1 MSAALWCCQCL
12 PAWQVRACLDAV
24 DEIQKMAEL
33 LGLRDECGEGT
44 LGALALAGSCLA
56 DNRLNLD
63 VYPDGCRR
71 FLQLFKEQQGEVVQV
86 EFLRLSSNDCLLDP
100 ALGSLPHL
108 KHLKSLVLK
117 GGHARD
123 EFGSY
128 QHGSLTSLPPDFG
141 NLSCL
146 THLDLSFNR
155 LSTLPSC
162 ILHLPSLRVLLV
174 SHNSLVTLPEDFGRL
189 SKLTFFSAMKNLL
202 KDLPQSIG
210 ELSML
215 QNLDLSENAL
225 ELLPEQIGDLH
236 NCTELDLSGNCLLSI
251 PDSLANL
258 KSLRRLHLHSN
269 LLVTVPASLASLPNL
284 SRLDLQNNR
293 LRAIPAEIQ
302 TLPFVHIRGNPLGKT
317 EPSLQAG
324 NCKASAAVCSAQLFP
339 HSAQH
344 GVDGL
349 SNLYLLLLPKS
360 YRHRYS
366 HCQKARKTLCCIRRG
381 QSLHDVINSC
391 ISSGSFTVTSE
402 GCNVFLACGTRFYFP
417 PGAASDPLK
426 IHFRSFIPDLQWVK
440 LRHHD
445 VLLSRVLE
453 LQPHGVQFQQE
464 VQIWMPYISPQT
476 PHQHEVV
483 VRTFNEQSWSDLKT
497 RVIQRRKSKKC
508 VAHCC
513 VLHFSWF
520 LVVSRLVQNECE
532 VPAEGTLLFSSV
544 DPNIKVIFP
553 PGVTKEPRSVKLQVC
568 MLFARAAFACWVLEE
583 LSEQCGNLVPDCFAH
598 CAVCHIQVLPVSAE
612 EIQEITA
619 SAECR
624 ASPLLY
630 LSQDSTVDFLKPVR
644 IQLPLPPG
652 VTGLN
657 LDRSRLHILHG
668 DLEGQTWNDITSE
681 VVLEFTHL
689 YAVFEVTHFSWY
701 WLWYTTKTY
710 IGGIAKKVYE
720 RLRLYQVNFI
730 ALQRK
735 KDPEQVLLQCVP
747 KHKVDPVLK
756 KLQDRYRG
764 PEPSDM
770 VEMFEGEQ
778 FFAAFERG
786 ISIDMDRPDCV
797 DGRLSF
803 IFYSHLKNMKEI
815 YVTSPVDR
823 KGQAVKGQS
832 LTACFLFAKVSFYR
846 GAVPDSI
853 PEDASR
859 RRKGPDSLWLATL
872 PIKLPQL
879 KPRWDENPGPLYGF
893 SFPPLNLGNAETGY
907 LTQAN
912 LLSIARRVGADWQSI
927 GLNLGL
933 TYQQIERIGYNN
945 REDLNKQIL
954 DMLFSWAQ
962 QNSEDP
968 GCVSKLIRAMKESGR
983 QDIADEVEAIIEL
996 GRQKYSDS
1004 IRRVGLEQES
1014 STEDS
1019 A

>member
-1 MSAALWCCQCL
+1 MQN
-12 PAWQVRACLDAV
+12 
-24 DEIQKMAEL
+24 MAEL

-44 LGALALAGSCLA
+44 SGAPALAGSCLA

-63 VYPDGCRR
+63 VYPDGCCR
-71 FLQLFKEQQGEVVQV
+71 FLRLFKEQREEVVQV
-86 EFLRLSSNDCLLDP
+86 EFLRLSSNDRLLGTT
-100 ALGSLPHL
+100 LGSLPHL

-123 EFGSY
+123 EFGSF

-141 NLSCL
+141 NLRCL

-162 ILHLPSLRVLLV
+162 ILHLPNLRVLLV
-174 SHNSLVTLPEDFGRL
+174 SHNSLVTLPEDFGCL
-189 SKLTFFSAMKNLL
+189 SKLTFFSAMKNQL
-202 KDLPQSIG
+202 KGLPQSIG
-210 ELSML
+210 KLSML
-215 QNLDLSENAL
+215 QDLDLSENAL
-225 ELLPEQIGDLH
+225 ESLPEEVGNLH
-236 NCTELDLSGNCLLSI
+236 NCRELDLSGNHLSSI

-258 KSLRRLHLHSN
+258 KSLHQLHLHSN
-269 LLVTVPASLASLPNL
+269 LLVTVPASLASLPSL
-284 SRLDLQNNR
+284 SRLDLQNNC
-293 LRAIPAEIQ
+293 LRAVPPEIQ
-302 TLPFVHIRGNPLGKT
+302 ASPFVRLRGNPLGET
-317 EPSLQAG
+317 EPSPQAG
-324 NCKASAAVCSAQLFP
+324 NCRASAAVLF
-339 HSAQH
+339 H
-344 GVDGL
+344 
-349 SNLYLLLLPKS
+349 
-360 YRHRYS
+360 
-366 HCQKARKTLCCIRRG
+366 
-381 QSLHDVINSC
+381 SC
-391 ISSGSFTVTSE
+391 ISSASFTVTSE
-402 GCNVFLACGTRFYFP
+402 GCRVVLACGVHFYFP
-417 PGAASDPLK
+417 PGAVSDPLW
-426 IHFRSFIPDLQWVK
+426 ICFRSLMPDPRWVK

-464 VQIWMPYISPQT
+464 VHMWMPCVSPQT
-476 PHQHEVV
+476 LHQHEVV
-483 VRTFNEQSWSDLKT
+483 IRTFSGQSWSDLRT
-497 RVIQRRKSKKC
+497 RVEPKAESTMC
-508 VAHCC
+508 VAYCT

-520 LVVSRLVQNECE
+520 LVVSRLVQNECK
-532 VPAEGTLLFSSV
+532 VSKEGTLLFSSV

-553 PGVTKEPRSVKLQVC
+553 SGVTKEPRSVKLQV
-568 MLFARAAFACWVLEE
+568 
-583 LSEQCGNLVPDCFAH
+583 
-598 CAVCHIQVLPVSAE
+598 LPVPTK
-612 EIQEITA
+612 EIEEITA
-619 SAECR
+619 NTGCR

-630 LSQDSTVDFLKPVR
+630 LSQDSLVDFLKPVR

-652 VTGLN
+652 VTGLT
-657 LDRSRLHILHG
+657 LDRSRLHLLHG
-668 DLEGQTWNDITSE
+668 DLEGETWNDITSE

-803 IFYSHLKNMKEI
+803 IFYSRLKNMKEI

-823 KGQAVKGQS
+823 KGQAVKGQ
-832 LTACFLFAKVSFYR
+832 VSFYR

-927 GLNLGL
+927 GLSLGL

-968 GCVSKLIRAMKESGR
+968 DCVSKLITAMKESGR
-983 QDIADEVEAIIEL
+983 QDIADEIEAIIEL
-996 GRQKYSDS
+996 GRQKYSES
-1004 IRRVGLEQES
+1004 IRRVGLEQDS
-1014 STEDS
+1014 STGDS
-1019 A
+1019 AVATM

>member
-1 MSAALWCCQCL
+1 
-12 PAWQVRACLDAV
+12 
-24 DEIQKMAEL
+24 MAEL
-33 LGLRDECGEGT
+33 LGLGDEHGEGT
-44 LGALALAGSCLA
+44 SEAPALAGPCLA

-63 VYPDGCRR
+63 VYPDGCCR
-71 FLQLFKEQQGEVVQV
+71 FLQLFERRWGDLAQV
-86 EFLRLSSNDCLLDP
+86 EFVRLSSNDRF
-100 ALGSLPHL
+100 LGATLGILPRL
-108 KHLKSLVLK
+108 ESLKSLVLK
-117 GGHARD
+117 GGHAWD
-123 EFGSY
+123 EFGSC
-128 QHGSLTSLPPDFG
+128 QPGSLTSLPPDFE
-141 NLSCL
+141 NLRCL

-162 ILHLPSLRVLLV
+162 IPHLPSLRVLLV
-174 SHNSLVTLPEDFGRL
+174 SHNSLVALPEDFGCL
-189 SKLTFFSAMKNLL
+189 SKLTFFSAMKNQL

-210 ELSML
+210 ELAAL
-215 QNLDLSENAL
+215 QDLDLSENAL
-225 ELLPEQIGDLH
+225 ECLPDEVGNLR
-236 NCTELDLSGNCLLSI
+236 NCTELDLSGNRLSSI

-284 SRLDLQNNR
+284 SRLDLQNNC
-293 LRAIPAEIQ
+293 LRAVPPEIQ
-302 TLPFVHIRGNPLGKT
+302 TLPFVHLRGNPLGET
-317 EPSLQAG
+317 EPSPQTG
-324 NCKASAAVCSAQLFP
+324 NCAASLVARRLQRLFL
-339 HSAQH
+339 A
-344 GVDGL
+344 
-349 SNLYLLLLPKS
+349 
-360 YRHRYS
+360 
-366 HCQKARKTLCCIRRG
+366 
-381 QSLHDVINSC
+381 
-391 ISSGSFTVTSE
+391 SGEDSFTVTSE
-402 GCNVFLACGTRFYFP
+402 GCKVLLACGIHFHFP
-417 PGAASDPLK
+417 PGAASDPLR
-426 IHFRSFIPDLQWVK
+426 IHFRTLPPDPQWVK

-445 VLLSRVLE
+445 VLLSMVLE
-453 LQPHGVQFQQE
+453 LRPHGVEFQQE
-464 VQIWMPYISPQT
+464 VEIWMPYASPQT
-476 PHQHEVV
+476 LHQREVV
-483 VRTFNEQSWSDLKT
+483 VRTFSGQSWSDLRT
-497 RVIQRRKSKKC
+497 KKH
-508 VAHCC
+508 VACC
-513 VLHFSWF
+513 SVLHFSWF
-520 LVVSRLVQNECE
+520 LVVSRLVENECK

-544 DPNIKVIFP
+544 DPDIKVIFP
-553 PGVTKEPRSVKLQVC
+553 PGVTEETRSVKLQVC
-568 MLFARAAFACWVLEE
+568 VE
-583 LSEQCGNLVPDCFAH
+583 
-598 CAVCHIQVLPVSAE
+598 
-612 EIQEITA
+612 EITA
-619 SAECR
+619 DAGCR
-624 ASPLLY
+624 ASPLLC
-630 LSQDSTVDFLKPVR
+630 LSQDCPVDFLRPVR
-644 IQLPLPPG
+644 IQLPLPLG

-657 LDRSRLHILHG
+657 LDRSRLHLLHG
-668 DLEGQTWNDITSE
+668 DLQGQTWDDITNQ

-720 RLRLYQVNFI
+720 RLRMYQVNFI

-823 KGQAVKGQS
+823 KGQAVKGQ
-832 LTACFLFAKVSFYR
+832 VSFYR

-872 PIKLPQL
+872 PIKLPKL
-879 KPRWDENPGPLYGF
+879 KSRWGENPGPLNGF

-912 LLSIARRVGADWQSI
+912 LLSIARRVGADWQTI

-933 TYQQIERIGYNN
+933 TYQQIE
-945 REDLNKQIL
+945 EDLDKQIL

-962 QNSEDP
+962 QNLEDP
-968 GCVSKLIRAMKESGR
+968 DCVDKLITAMKESGR
-983 QDIADEVEAIIEL
+983 QDIADEIETIIEL
-996 GRQKYSDS
+996 GRQKYRES

-1019 A
+1019 AIAMV

>member
-1 MSAALWCCQCL
+1 MQ
-12 PAWQVRACLDAV
+12 R
-24 DEIQKMAEL
+24 MAEL
-33 LGLRDECGEGT
+33 LELRDECGEGT
-44 LGALALAGSCLA
+44 SGAPALAGSCLA

-71 FLQLFKEQQGEVVQV
+71 FLQLFKELQGEVVQV
-86 EFLRLSSNDCLLDP
+86 EFLRLSSNDCLLDTT
-100 ALGSLPHL
+100 LGSLPHL

-189 SKLTFFSAMKNLL
+189 SKLTFFSAMKNQL

-225 ELLPEQIGDLH
+225 ELLPEQIGNLH
-236 NCTELDLSGNCLLSI
+236 NCTELDLSGNRLLSI

-258 KSLRRLHLHSN
+258 KSLHRLHLHSN

-284 SRLDLQNNR
+284 SRLDLQNNC

-302 TLPFVHIRGNPLGKT
+302 TLPFVHIRGNPLGET
-317 EPSLQAG
+317 EPSLLPD
-324 NCKASAAVCSAQLFP
+324 KSSTRRLKRLFLAS
-339 HSAQH
+339 
-344 GVDGL
+344 GE
-349 SNLYLLLLPKS
+349 
-360 YRHRYS
+360 
-366 HCQKARKTLCCIRRG
+366 
-381 QSLHDVINSC
+381 
-391 ISSGSFTVTSE
+391 GSFTVTSE
-402 GCNVFLACGTRFYFP
+402 GCRVVLACGIHFYFP
-417 PGAASDPLK
+417 PGAASDPLQ
-426 IHFRSFIPDLQWVK
+426 IRFRSLTPDPQWVK

-483 VRTFNEQSWSDLKT
+483 VRTFSEQSWSDLKT
-497 RVIQRRKSKKC
+497 RVKKRRKSKKC
-508 VAHCC
+508 VAYCC

-520 LVVSRLVQNECE
+520 LVVSRLVQNECK

-553 PGVTKEPRSVKLQVC
+553 PGVTKEPRSVKLQV
-568 MLFARAAFACWVLEE
+568 
-583 LSEQCGNLVPDCFAH
+583 
-598 CAVCHIQVLPVSAE
+598 LPVSAE

-619 SAECR
+619 SAGCR

-657 LDRSRLHILHG
+657 LDQSQLHILHG
-668 DLEGQTWNDITSE
+668 DLEGQSWNDITSE

-756 KLQDRYRG
+756 KLQNRYRG

-823 KGQAVKGQS
+823 KGQAVKGQ
-832 LTACFLFAKVSFYR
+832 VSFYR
-846 GAVPDSI
+846 GAVPESI

-912 LLSIARRVGADWQSI
+912 LLSIARRVGADWQNI

-968 GCVSKLIRAMKESGR
+968 GCVSKLIRAMQESGR

-996 GRQKYSDS
+996 GRQKYSES

-1019 A
+1019 AIAMT

>member
-1 MSAALWCCQCL
+1 GPVTVCEPS
-12 PAWQVRACLDAV
+12 
-24 DEIQKMAEL
+24 
-33 LGLRDECGEGT
+33 LGSGT
-44 LGALALAGSCLA
+44 LGARALTGSCLA

-63 VYPDGCRR
+63 VYPDGCCR
-71 FLQLFKEQQGEVVQV
+71 FLQLFKERQGEVVQV
-86 EFLRLSSNDCLLDP
+86 EFLRLSSNDCLLDS

-108 KHLKSLVLK
+108 RHLKSLVLK

-128 QHGSLTSLPPDFG
+128 QHGFLTSLPPDLG
-141 NLSCL
+141 NLRCL

-155 LSTLPSC
+155 LSILPSC

-174 SHNSLVTLPEDFGRL
+174 SHNSLVTLPENFGRL
-189 SKLTFFSAMKNLL
+189 SKMTFFSAMKNQL
-202 KDLPQSIG
+202 KELPESIG

-215 QNLDLSENAL
+215 QDLDLSENAL
-225 ELLPEQIGDLH
+225 ELLPEEVGNLH
-236 NCTELDLSGNCLLSI
+236 NCTELDLSGNRLLSI

-284 SRLDLQNNR
+284 SRLDLQNNC

-302 TLPFVHIRGNPLGKT
+302 ALPFVHVRGNPLGET
-317 EPSLQAG
+317 EPSPS
-324 NCKASAAVCSAQLFP
+324 SAVTSCFP
-339 HSAQH
+339 E
-344 GVDGL
+344 V
-349 SNLYLLLLPKS
+349 
-360 YRHRYS
+360 HR
-366 HCQKARKTLCCIRRG
+366 QQR
-381 QSLHDVINSC
+381 
-391 ISSGSFTVTSE
+391 SSSFFTVTSE
-402 GCNVFLACGTRFYFP
+402 GCRVVLACGIHFYFP
-417 PGAASDPLK
+417 PGAASDPLQ
-426 IHFRSFIPDLQWVK
+426 IYFRSLTPDPQWVK

-483 VRTFNEQSWSDLKT
+483 IRTFSGQSWSDLKT
-497 RVIQRRKSKKC
+497 RC
-508 VAHCC
+508 VARCF

-520 LVVSRLVQNECE
+520 LVVSRLVQNECK

-568 MLFARAAFACWVLEE
+568 ML
-583 LSEQCGNLVPDCFAH
+583 S
-598 CAVCHIQVLPVSAE
+598 E

-619 SAECR
+619 NAECR

-657 LDRSRLHILHG
+657 LDRSRLHILHS

-735 KDPEQVLLQCVP
+735 RDPEQVLLQCVP

-823 KGQAVKGQS
+823 KGQAVKGQ
-832 LTACFLFAKVSFYR
+832 VSFYR

-872 PIKLPQL
+872 PIKLPNL
-879 KPRWDENPGPLYGF
+879 GPLNGF

-927 GLNLGL
+927 GLSLGL
-933 TYQQIERIGYNN
+933 TYQQIE
-945 REDLNKQIL
+945 EDLNKQIL

-968 GCVSKLIRAMKESGR
+968 DCVSKLIAAMKESGR
-983 QDIADEVEAIIEL
+983 QDIADEIDAIIEL
-996 GRQKYSDS
+996 GRQKYSES

-1019 A
+1019 AIAMT

>member
-1 MSAALWCCQCL
+1 
-12 PAWQVRACLDAV
+12 
-24 DEIQKMAEL
+24 MAEL
-33 LGLRDECGEGT
+33 LGLGDECREGAS
-44 LGALALAGSCLA
+44 GAPVLAGSCLA

-63 VYPDGCRR
+63 VYPDGCRW
-71 FLQLFKEQQGEVVQV
+71 FLQLFERRQGEVVQV
-86 EFLRLSSNDCLLDP
+86 EFLRLSSNDHLLGTT
-100 ALGSLPHL
+100 LGILPNL

-123 EFGSY
+123 EFGSC
-128 QHGSLTSLPPDFG
+128 QHGSLTSLPRDLG
-141 NLSCL
+141 NLRCL
-146 THLDLSFNR
+146 THLDLSFNS
-155 LSTLPSC
+155 LYTLPSC

-174 SHNSLVTLPEDFGRL
+174 SHNSLVALPEDFGSL
-189 SKLTFFSAMKNLL
+189 SKLTFFSAMKNQL
-202 KDLPQSIG
+202 KDLPPSIG
-210 ELSML
+210 ELAVL
-215 QNLDLSENAL
+215 QDLDLSENAL
-225 ELLPEQIGDLH
+225 EVLPEEVGNLH
-236 NCTELDLSGNCLLSI
+236 NCTELDLSGNRLSSI
-251 PDSLANL
+251 PDSFANL

-269 LLVTVPASLASLPNL
+269 LLVTVPALLASLPNL
-284 SRLDLQNNR
+284 SRLDLQNNC
-293 LRAIPAEIQ
+293 LRAVPPEIQ
-302 TLPFVHIRGNPLGKT
+302 TSPFVCLRGNPLGET
-317 EPSLQAG
+317 EPSPQADESSAG
-324 NCKASAAVCSAQLFP
+324 GLRRLFLAS
-339 HSAQH
+339 
-344 GVDGL
+344 GED
-349 SNLYLLLLPKS
+349 
-360 YRHRYS
+360 
-366 HCQKARKTLCCIRRG
+366 
-381 QSLHDVINSC
+381 
-391 ISSGSFTVTSE
+391 SFSVTSE
-402 GCNVFLACGTRFYFP
+402 GCKVVLACGIHFYFP
-417 PGAASDPLK
+417 PGAASDPLQ
-426 IHFRSFIPDLQWVK
+426 IYFRTLAPDPRWVK

-445 VLLSRVLE
+445 ILLSRVLE
-453 LQPHGVQFQQE
+453 LQPHGVKFQQE
-464 VQIWMPYISPQT
+464 VQIWMPYASPQT
-476 PHQHEVV
+476 LHEREVV
-483 VRTFNEQSWSDLKT
+483 VRTFSGQSWSDLRT
-497 RVIQRRKSKKC
+497 RVEQKRKSKH
-508 VAHCC
+508 VARCS

-520 LVVSRLVQNECE
+520 LVVSRLVQNECK
-532 VPAEGTLLFSSV
+532 VPTEGTLLFSSV
-544 DPNIKVIFP
+544 DPNIKVTFP
-553 PGVTKEPRSVKLQVC
+553 PGVTEETRSVKL
-568 MLFARAAFACWVLEE
+568 
-583 LSEQCGNLVPDCFAH
+583 
-598 CAVCHIQVLPVSAE
+598 QVLPVSAE
-612 EIQEITA
+612 EIEEITA
-619 SAECR
+619 DAGCR

-630 LSQDSTVDFLKPVR
+630 LSQDSLVDFLRPVR

-657 LDRSRLHILHG
+657 LDRSRLHLLHG
-668 DLEGQTWNDITSE
+668 NLEGQTWDDITGQ

-720 RLRLYQVNFI
+720 RLRMYQVNFI

-735 KDPEQVLLQCVP
+735 KDPEQVLLQCIP

-823 KGQAVKGQS
+823 KGQAVKGQ
-832 LTACFLFAKVSFYR
+832 VSFYR
-846 GAVPDSI
+846 GAVPESI

-872 PIKLPQL
+872 PIKLPRL
-879 KPRWDENPGPLYGF
+879 KPRWGENPGPLNGCF
-893 SFPPLNLGNAETGY
+893 FPPLNLGNAETGY

-912 LLSIARRVGADWQSI
+912 LLSIARRVGADWQTI

-945 REDLNKQIL
+945 REDLDKQIL

-968 GCVSKLIRAMKESGR
+968 DCVSKLITAMKESGR
-983 QDIADEVEAIIEL
+983 QDIADEVDTIIEL
-996 GRQKYSDS
+996 GRQKYRES

-1019 A
+1019 AIAMM

>member
-1 MSAALWCCQCL
+1 G
-12 PAWQVRACLDAV
+12 
-24 DEIQKMAEL
+24 
-33 LGLRDECGEGT
+33 GL
-44 LGALALAGSCLA
+44 
-56 DNRLNLD
+56 
-63 VYPDGCRR
+63 
-71 FLQLFKEQQGEVVQV
+71 
-86 EFLRLSSNDCLLDP
+86 
-100 ALGSLPHL
+100 
-108 KHLKSLVLK
+108 
-117 GGHARD
+117 ARD
-123 EFGSY
+123 EFGSC
-128 QHGSLTSLPPDFG
+128 QHGSLTSLPQDFG
-141 NLSCL
+141 NLRYL

-162 ILHLPSLRVLLV
+162 ILHLSSLRQLLV
-174 SHNSLVTLPEDFGRL
+174 SHNSLVALPEDFGCLR
-189 SKLTFFSAMKNLL
+189 KLTFFSAMKNQL
-202 KDLPQSIG
+202 KNLPRSIG
-210 ELSML
+210 ELSIL
-215 QNLDLSENAL
+215 QDLDLSENAL
-225 ELLPEQIGDLH
+225 ELLPEEVGNLH
-236 NCTELDLSGNCLLSI
+236 NCTELDLSGNCLSSI
-251 PDSLANL
+251 PDSFANL
-258 KSLRRLHLHSN
+258 KCLRRLHLHSN

-284 SRLDLQNNR
+284 SRLDLQNNC

-302 TLPFVHIRGNPLGKT
+302 ASPFVHLRGNPLGET
-317 EPSLQAG
+317 EASLQAG
-324 NCKASAAVCSAQLFP
+324 NCKASAAV
-339 HSAQH
+339 
-344 GVDGL
+344 
-349 SNLYLLLLPKS
+349 
-360 YRHRYS
+360 
-366 HCQKARKTLCCIRRG
+366 
-381 QSLHDVINSC
+381 VIHSC

-402 GCNVFLACGTRFYFP
+402 GCKVVLACGIHFYFP
-417 PGAASDPLK
+417 PGAASDPLQ
-426 IHFRSFIPDLQWVK
+426 IYFRSITPDPQWVK

-453 LQPHGVQFQQE
+453 LQPHGVKFQKE
-464 VQIWMPYISPQT
+464 VQIWMPFVSPQT
-476 PHQHEVV
+476 LHQHEVV
-483 VRTFNEQSWSDLKT
+483 VRTFSGQSWSDLRT
-497 RVIQRRKSKKC
+497 RVEQKRKSKKP
-508 VAHCC
+508 VAHCS

-520 LVVSRLVQNECE
+520 LVVSRLVQNECK

-553 PGVTKEPRSVKLQVC
+553 PGVTKEPRSVK
-568 MLFARAAFACWVLEE
+568 M
-583 LSEQCGNLVPDCFAH
+583 
-598 CAVCHIQVLPVSAE
+598 QVLPISVE
-612 EIQEITA
+612 DLEKITA
-619 SAECR
+619 NAEGR
-624 ASPLLY
+624 ASPLLC
-630 LSQDSTVDFLKPVR
+630 LSQDCLVDFLKPVR

-657 LDRSRLHILHG
+657 LDRSRLHLLHG
-668 DLEGQTWNDITSE
+668 DLEGQTWDDITTQ
-681 VVLEFTHL
+681 VVLEFTQL

-710 IGGIAKKVYE
+710 IGDLAKKVYE

-747 KHKVDPVLK
+747 RHKVDPVLK

-815 YVTSPVDR
+815 YVTSPMDR
-823 KGQAVKGQS
+823 KGQAVKGQ
-832 LTACFLFAKVSFYR
+832 VSFYR
-846 GAVPDSI
+846 GAIPENI

-872 PIKLPQL
+872 PIKLPRL

-912 LLSIARRVGADWQSI
+912 LLGIARRVGADWQTI

-933 TYQQIERIGYNN
+933 TYQQIQRIGYNN
-945 REDLNKQIL
+945 REDLDKQIL

-968 GCVSKLIRAMKESGR
+968 DCVSKLIRAMKESGR
-983 QDIADEVEAIIEL
+983 QDIADEVETIIEL
-996 GRQKYSDS
+996 GLQKYSES

-1019 A
+1019 AIAMM

>member
-1 MSAALWCCQCL
+1 M
-12 PAWQVRACLDAV
+12 
-24 DEIQKMAEL
+24 QKMAEL

-44 LGALALAGSCLA
+44 LGAPALAGSCLA

-71 FLQLFKEQQGEVVQV
+71 FLQLFKEQQGEVVRV
-86 EFLRLSSNDCLLDP
+86 EFLRLSSNDCLLDTT
-100 ALGSLPHL
+100 LDSLPHL

-123 EFGSY
+123 EFGSC

-155 LSTLPSC
+155 LSTLPNC
-162 ILHLPSLRVLLV
+162 ILHLPSLSVLLV

-189 SKLTFFSAMKNLL
+189 SKLTFFSAMKNQL

-215 QNLDLSENAL
+215 QDLDLSENAL
-225 ELLPEQIGDLH
+225 ELLPEEVGNLH
-236 NCTELDLSGNCLLSI
+236 NCTELDLSGNRLLNI

-269 LLVTVPASLASLPNL
+269 LLVTVPASLANLPNL
-284 SRLDLQNNR
+284 SRLDLQNNC

-302 TLPFVHIRGNPLGKT
+302 ALPFVHVRGNPLGET
-317 EPSLQAG
+317 EPSLQAD
-324 NCKASAAVCSAQLFP
+324 KSSTRKLKRLFLAS
-339 HSAQH
+339 
-344 GVDGL
+344 GE
-349 SNLYLLLLPKS
+349 
-360 YRHRYS
+360 
-366 HCQKARKTLCCIRRG
+366 
-381 QSLHDVINSC
+381 
-391 ISSGSFTVTSE
+391 GSFTVTSE
-402 GCNVFLACGTRFYFP
+402 GCRVVLACGIHFYFP
-417 PGAASDPLK
+417 PGAASGPLR
-426 IHFRSFIPDLQWVK
+426 IHFRSLTPDPQWVK

-445 VLLSRVLE
+445 VLLSAVLE

-476 PHQHEVV
+476 LHQHEVV
-483 VRTFNEQSWSDLKT
+483 VRTFSGQSWSDLRT
-497 RVIQRRKSKKC
+497 RVKRKRKSKKC

-520 LVVSRLVQNECE
+520 LVVSRLVQNECK

-553 PGVTKEPRSVKLQVC
+553 PGVTKEPRSVKLQV
-568 MLFARAAFACWVLEE
+568 
-583 LSEQCGNLVPDCFAH
+583 
-598 CAVCHIQVLPVSAE
+598 LPVSAE

-619 SAECR
+619 NAGCR

-657 LDRSRLHILHG
+657 LDQSRLHILHG

-747 KHKVDPVLK
+747 KHKVEPVLK

-823 KGQAVKGQS
+823 KGQAVKGQ
-832 LTACFLFAKVSFYR
+832 
-846 GAVPDSI
+846 
-853 PEDASR
+853 
-859 RRKGPDSLWLATL
+859 
-872 PIKLPQL
+872 QL
-879 KPRWDENPGPLYGF
+879 KPRWDENPGPLNGF

-968 GCVSKLIRAMKESGR
+968 GCVSKLIAAMKESGR

-996 GRQKYSDS
+996 GRQKYSES

-1019 A
+1019 AIAMV

>member
-1 MSAALWCCQCL
+1 
-12 PAWQVRACLDAV
+12 
-24 DEIQKMAEL
+24 MAEL

-44 LGALALAGSCLA
+44 LGAPALTGSCLA

-63 VYPDGCRR
+63 VYPDGCCR
-71 FLQLFKEQQGEVVQV
+71 FLQLFKEQQGELVRV
-86 EFLRLSSNDCLLDP
+86 EFLRLSSNDCLLDTT
-100 ALGSLPHL
+100 LGCLPHL

-141 NLSCL
+141 NLRCL

-155 LSTLPSC
+155 LSTLPGC

-174 SHNSLVTLPEDFGRL
+174 SHNSLVTLPEDFGCL
-189 SKLTFFSAMKNLL
+189 SKLTFFSAMKNQL

-215 QNLDLSENAL
+215 QDLDLSENAL
-225 ELLPEQIGDLH
+225 EMLPEEVGNLH

-284 SRLDLQNNR
+284 SRLDLQNNC

-302 TLPFVHIRGNPLGKT
+302 TLPFVHVRGNPLGET
-317 EPSLQAG
+317 EPSPQAD
-324 NCKASAAVCSAQLFP
+324 KSSTRRLKRLF
-339 HSAQH
+339 
-344 GVDGL
+344 L
-349 SNLYLLLLPKS
+349 SS
-360 YRHRYS
+360 EE
-366 HCQKARKTLCCIRRG
+366 
-381 QSLHDVINSC
+381 
-391 ISSGSFTVTSE
+391 GSFIVTSE
-402 GCNVFLACGTRFYFP
+402 GCRVVLACGIHFYFP
-417 PGAASDPLK
+417 PGAASAPLR
-426 IHFRSFIPDLQWVK
+426 IHFRSLTPDPQWVK

-453 LQPHGVQFQQE
+453 LHPHGIQFQQE

-483 VRTFNEQSWSDLKT
+483 VRTFCGQSWSDLKT
-497 RVIQRRKSKKC
+497 RVKQKRKSKKC

-520 LVVSRLVQNECE
+520 LVVSRLVQNECK

-553 PGVTKEPRSVKLQVC
+553 PGVTKEPRSVKLQV
-568 MLFARAAFACWVLEE
+568 
-583 LSEQCGNLVPDCFAH
+583 LSVP
-598 CAVCHIQVLPVSAE
+598 AE

-619 SAECR
+619 NAGCR

-630 LSQDSTVDFLKPVR
+630 LSQDSTADFLKPVR

-730 ALQRK
+730 VLQRK
-735 KDPEQVLLQCVP
+735 RDPEQVLLQCVP
-747 KHKVDPVLK
+747 KHKVDPVLN

-764 PEPSDM
+764 PEPSDV

-815 YVTSPVDR
+815 YVTSLVDR
-823 KGQAVKGQS
+823 KGQAVKGQ
-832 LTACFLFAKVSFYR
+832 VSFYR

-859 RRKGPDSLWLATL
+859 RRKGPDSRWLATL

-968 GCVSKLIRAMKESGR
+968 DSVSKLITALKESGR

-996 GRQKYSDS
+996 GRQKYSES
-1004 IRRVGLEQES
+1004 IRRLGLGQES

-1019 A
+1019 AIAIM

>member
-1 MSAALWCCQCL
+1 M
-12 PAWQVRACLDAV
+12 
-24 DEIQKMAEL
+24 QKMAEPL
-33 LGLRDECGEGT
+33 ELRIECGEGT
-44 LGALALAGSCLA
+44 LGARALTGSCLA

-63 VYPDGCRR
+63 VYPDGCCR
-71 FLQLFKEQQGEVVQV
+71 FLQLFKERQGEVVQV
-86 EFLRLSSNDCLLDP
+86 EFLRLSSNDCLLDS

-108 KHLKSLVLK
+108 RHLKSLVLK

-128 QHGSLTSLPPDFG
+128 QHGFLTSLPPDLG
-141 NLSCL
+141 NLRCL

-155 LSTLPSC
+155 LSILPSC

-174 SHNSLVTLPEDFGRL
+174 SHNSLVTLPENFGRL
-189 SKLTFFSAMKNLL
+189 SKMTFFSAMKNQL
-202 KDLPQSIG
+202 KELPESIG

-215 QNLDLSENAL
+215 QDLDLSENAL
-225 ELLPEQIGDLH
+225 ELLPEEVGNLH
-236 NCTELDLSGNCLLSI
+236 NCTELDLSGNRLLSI

-284 SRLDLQNNR
+284 SRLDLQNNC

-302 TLPFVHIRGNPLGKT
+302 ALPFVHVRGNPLGET
-317 EPSLQAG
+317 EPSPQAD
-324 NCKASAAVCSAQLFP
+324 KSSVRRLKRLFFAS
-339 HSAQH
+339 
-344 GVDGL
+344 GE
-349 SNLYLLLLPKS
+349 
-360 YRHRYS
+360 
-366 HCQKARKTLCCIRRG
+366 
-381 QSLHDVINSC
+381 
-391 ISSGSFTVTSE
+391 GSFTVTSE
-402 GCNVFLACGTRFYFP
+402 GCRVVLACGIHFYFP
-417 PGAASDPLK
+417 PGAASDPLQ
-426 IHFRSFIPDLQWVK
+426 IYFRSLTPDPQWVK

-483 VRTFNEQSWSDLKT
+483 IRTFSGQSWSDLKT
-497 RVIQRRKSKKC
+497 RC
-508 VAHCC
+508 VARCF

-520 LVVSRLVQNECE
+520 LVVSRLVQNECK

-568 MLFARAAFACWVLEE
+568 MLSGE
-583 LSEQCGNLVPDCFAH
+583 LWCS
-598 CAVCHIQVLPVSAE
+598 S
-612 EIQEITA
+612 
-619 SAECR
+619 
-624 ASPLLY
+624 SPLLY

-657 LDRSRLHILHG
+657 LDRSRLHILHS

-735 KDPEQVLLQCVP
+735 RDPEQVLLQCVP

-823 KGQAVKGQS
+823 KGQAVKGQ
-832 LTACFLFAKVSFYR
+832 VSFYR

-872 PIKLPQL
+872 PIKLPNL
-879 KPRWDENPGPLYGF
+879 GPLNGF

-927 GLNLGL
+927 GLSLGL
-933 TYQQIERIGYNN
+933 TYQQIE
-945 REDLNKQIL
+945 EDLNKQIL

-968 GCVSKLIRAMKESGR
+968 DCVSKLIAAMKESGR
-983 QDIADEVEAIIEL
+983 QDIADEIDAIIEL
-996 GRQKYSDS
+996 GRQKYSES

-1019 A
+1019 AIAMT

>member
-1 MSAALWCCQCL
+1 M
-12 PAWQVRACLDAV
+12 
-24 DEIQKMAEL
+24 QKMAGL

-44 LGALALAGSCLA
+44 SGAPGLAGSCLA

-71 FLQLFKEQQGEVVQV
+71 FLQLFKEQAGEVVQV
-86 EFLRLSSNDCLLDP
+86 EFLRLSSNDCLLD
-100 ALGSLPHL
+100 ATLGSLPHL

-141 NLSCL
+141 NLRRL

-162 ILHLPSLRVLLV
+162 ILHLPSLCVLLV
-174 SHNSLVTLPEDFGRL
+174 SHNSLVTLPEDFGCL
-189 SKLTFFSAMKNLL
+189 SKLTFFSAMKNQL
-202 KDLPQSIG
+202 KHLPQSIG
-210 ELSML
+210 ELLML
-215 QNLDLSENAL
+215 RDLDLSENAL
-225 ELLPEQIGDLH
+225 ELLPEEVGNLH
-236 NCTELDLSGNCLLSI
+236 NCTELDLSGNRLSSI

-284 SRLDLQNNR
+284 SRLDLQNNC

-302 TLPFVHIRGNPLGKT
+302 ALPFVHVRGNPLGET
-317 EPSLQAG
+317 EPSPQADKSSTRRLQRLFL
-324 NCKASAAVCSAQLFP
+324 AS
-339 HSAQH
+339 
-344 GVDGL
+344 GE
-349 SNLYLLLLPKS
+349 
-360 YRHRYS
+360 
-366 HCQKARKTLCCIRRG
+366 
-381 QSLHDVINSC
+381 
-391 ISSGSFTVTSE
+391 GSFTVTSE
-402 GCNVFLACGTRFYFP
+402 GCRVVLACGIHFYFP
-417 PGAASDPLK
+417 PGAASSPVR
-426 IHFRSFIPDLQWVK
+426 IYFRSLTPDPQWVK

-476 PHQHEVV
+476 PHQNEVV
-483 VRTFNEQSWSDLKT
+483 VRTFSGQSWSDLRT
-497 RVIQRRKSKKC
+497 RVKRKRKSKKC

-520 LVVSRLVQNECE
+520 LVVSRLVQNECR
-532 VPAEGTLLFSSV
+532 VPVEGTLLFSSV

-553 PGVTKEPRSVKLQVC
+553 PGVTKEPRSVKLQV
-568 MLFARAAFACWVLEE
+568 
-583 LSEQCGNLVPDCFAH
+583 
-598 CAVCHIQVLPVSAE
+598 LPVSAE

-619 SAECR
+619 NAGYR

-681 VVLEFTHL
+681 VVLELTHL

-823 KGQAVKGQS
+823 KGQAVKGQ
-832 LTACFLFAKVSFYR
+832 VSFYR

-879 KPRWDENPGPLYGF
+879 KPRWDEHPGPLNGF

-945 REDLNKQIL
+945 REDLNKQVL

-968 GCVSKLIRAMKESGR
+968 DSVSKLITAMKESGR

-996 GRQKYSDS
+996 GRQKYSES

-1019 A
+1019 AIAM

>member
-1 MSAALWCCQCL
+1 M
-12 PAWQVRACLDAV
+12 
-24 DEIQKMAEL
+24 QKMAEP

-44 LGALALAGSCLA
+44 LGAPALTGSCLA

-63 VYPDGCRR
+63 VYPDGCCR
-71 FLQLFKEQQGEVVQV
+71 FLQLFEEQQGDVVQV
-86 EFLRLSSNDCLLDP
+86 EFLRLSSNDCLLDTT
-100 ALGSLPHL
+100 LGSLPHL

-128 QHGSLTSLPPDFG
+128 QHGSLTSLPTDFG
-141 NLSCL
+141 NLRCL

-155 LSTLPSC
+155 LSILPSC

-174 SHNSLVTLPEDFGRL
+174 SHNSLVTLPEDFGCL
-189 SKLTFFSAMKNLL
+189 SKLTFFSAMKNQL

-215 QNLDLSENAL
+215 QDLDLSENAL
-225 ELLPEQIGDLH
+225 ELLPEEVGNLH
-236 NCTELDLSGNCLLSI
+236 NCIELDLSGNRLLSI

-284 SRLDLQNNR
+284 SRLDLQNNC

-302 TLPFVHIRGNPLGKT
+302 ALPFVRVRGNPLGET
-317 EPSLQAG
+317 EPSPQA
-324 NCKASAAVCSAQLFP
+324 
-339 HSAQH
+339 
-344 GVDGL
+344 D
-349 SNLYLLLLPKS
+349 KS
-360 YRHRYS
+360 S
-366 HCQKARKTLCCIRRG
+366 IRRLKRLFLA
-381 QSLHDVINSC
+381 SEE
-391 ISSGSFTVTSE
+391 GSFTVTSE
-402 GCNVFLACGTRFYFP
+402 GCRVVLGCGIHFYFP
-417 PGAASDPLK
+417 PGAASDPLR
-426 IHFRSFIPDLQWVK
+426 IYFRSLTPDPQWVK

-476 PHQHEVV
+476 PYQHEVV
-483 VRTFNEQSWSDLKT
+483 VRTFSGQSWSDLKT
-497 RVIQRRKSKKC
+497 RVRRKRKSKKC

-520 LVVSRLVQNECE
+520 LVVSRLVQNECK

-553 PGVTKEPRSVKLQVC
+553 PGVTKEPRSVKLQV
-568 MLFARAAFACWVLEE
+568 
-583 LSEQCGNLVPDCFAH
+583 
-598 CAVCHIQVLPVSAE
+598 LPVSAE

-619 SAECR
+619 NAGCR

-630 LSQDSTVDFLKPVR
+630 LSQDSMVDFLKPVR

-735 KDPEQVLLQCVP
+735 RDPEQVLLQCVP

-823 KGQAVKGQS
+823 KGQAVKGQ
-832 LTACFLFAKVSFYR
+832 VSFYR

-879 KPRWDENPGPLYGF
+879 KPRWDENPSPLNGF

-968 GCVSKLIRAMKESGR
+968 DCVSRLVTAMKESGR
-983 QDIADEVEAIIEL
+983 QDIADEIDAIIEL
-996 GRQKYSDS
+996 GRQKYSES

-1019 A
+1019 AIAMT

>member
-1 MSAALWCCQCL
+1 M
-12 PAWQVRACLDAV
+12 
-24 DEIQKMAEL
+24 QKMAEL
-33 LGLRDECGEGT
+33 LRLGDECREGT
-44 LGALALAGSCLA
+44 SGAPALAGSCLA

-63 VYPDGCRR
+63 VYPDGCCR
-71 FLQLFKEQQGEVVQV
+71 FLQLFKEQRGEVIQV
-86 EFLRLSSNDCLLDP
+86 EFLRLSSNDHLLGTV
-100 ALGSLPHL
+100 LGSLPHL

-117 GGHARD
+117 GGLARD
-123 EFGSY
+123 KFGSC
-128 QHGSLTSLPPDFG
+128 QHGSLTSLPQDFG
-141 NLSCL
+141 NLRCL

-162 ILHLPSLRVLLV
+162 ILNLPSLRWLLV
-174 SHNSLVTLPEDFGRL
+174 SHNSLVALPEDFGCLR
-189 SKLTFFSAMKNLL
+189 KLTFFSAMKNQL
-202 KDLPQSIG
+202 KGLPQSIG

-215 QNLDLSENAL
+215 QDLDLSENAL
-225 ELLPEQIGDLH
+225 ELLPEEVGNLH
-236 NCTELDLSGNCLLSI
+236 NCTELDLSGNRLSSI

-284 SRLDLQNNR
+284 SRLDLQNNC

-302 TLPFVHIRGNPLGKT
+302 ASPFVRLRGNPLGET

-324 NCKASAAVCSAQLFP
+324 LK
-339 HSAQH
+339 
-344 GVDGL
+344 
-349 SNLYLLLLPKS
+349 
-360 YRHRYS
+360 
-366 HCQKARKTLCCIRRG
+366 
-381 QSLHDVINSC
+381 SLHDVIHSC
-391 ISSGSFTVTSE
+391 ISSRSFTVTSE
-402 GCNVFLACGTRFYFP
+402 GCKVVLACGIHFYFP
-417 PGAASDPLK
+417 PGAASDPLR
-426 IHFRSFIPDLQWVK
+426 IYFQFLTPDPQLVK

-453 LQPHGVQFQQE
+453 LRPHGVKFQQE
-464 VQIWMPYISPQT
+464 VQIWMPFVSPQT
-476 PHQHEVV
+476 LHQHEVV
-483 VRTFNEQSWSDLKT
+483 VRTFSGQSWSDLKT
-497 RVIQRRKSKKC
+497 RVEQRRKSKKP
-508 VAHCC
+508 VAHCS

-532 VPAEGTLLFSSV
+532 VPAEGTLLFSNV

-553 PGVTKEPRSVKLQVC
+553 PGVTKEPRSVK
-568 MLFARAAFACWVLEE
+568 M
-583 LSEQCGNLVPDCFAH
+583 
-598 CAVCHIQVLPVSAE
+598 QVLPISAE
-612 EIQEITA
+612 DIEEITA
-619 SAECR
+619 NAECR
-624 ASPLLY
+624 ASPLLC
-630 LSQDSTVDFLKPVR
+630 LSQDSLVDFLKPVR

-657 LDRSRLHILHG
+657 LDRSRLHLLHG
-668 DLEGQTWNDITSE
+668 DLEGQTWDDITSQ

-710 IGGIAKKVYE
+710 IGGLAKKVYE

-778 FFAAFERG
+778 FFAAFEQG
-786 ISIDMDRPDCV
+786 ISIDMARPDCV

-823 KGQAVKGQS
+823 RGQAVKGQ
-832 LTACFLFAKVSFYR
+832 VSFYR
-846 GAVPDSI
+846 GAIPENI

-872 PIKLPQL
+872 PIKLPRL
-879 KPRWDENPGPLYGF
+879 KLRWVENPSPLRKDF

-912 LLSIARRVGADWQSI
+912 LLSIARRVGADWQTI

-945 REDLNKQIL
+945 REDLDKQIRE
-954 DMLFSWAQ
+954 MLFLWAR

-968 GCVSKLIRAMKESGR
+968 DCVSKLIRAMRESGR
-983 QDIADEVEAIIEL
+983 QDIADEIETIIDL
-996 GRQKYSDS
+996 GRQKYSES

-1019 A
+1019 AIAMT

>member
-1 MSAALWCCQCL
+1 T
-12 PAWQVRACLDAV
+12 
-24 DEIQKMAEL
+24 QKMAEL
-33 LGLRDECGEGT
+33 LGLGDECGEGAS
-44 LGALALAGSCLA
+44 GAPALVGSCLA
-56 DNRLNLD
+56 GNRLNLD
-63 VYPDGCRR
+63 VYPDGCCR
-71 FLQLFKEQQGEVVQV
+71 FLHLFERQRGEVVQV
-86 EFLRLSSNDCLLDP
+86 EFLRLSSNDRLLGTT
-100 ALGSLPHL
+100 LGILPHL

-123 EFGSY
+123 EFGSC
-128 QHGSLTSLPPDFG
+128 QHGSLTSLPPGIG
-141 NLSCL
+141 NLRCL
-146 THLDLSFNR
+146 THLDLSFNS

-162 ILHLPSLRVLLV
+162 ILQLPNLRVLLV
-174 SHNSLVTLPEDFGRL
+174 SHNSLVALPEDFGSL
-189 SKLTFFSAMKNLL
+189 SKLTFFSAMKNKL
-202 KDLPQSIG
+202 KDLPQSMG
-210 ELSML
+210 ELAVL
-215 QNLDLSENAL
+215 QDLDLSENAL
-225 ELLPEQIGDLH
+225 ESLPEEVGNLQ
-236 NCTELDLSGNCLLSI
+236 NCTELDLSGNRLSSI

-284 SRLDLQNNR
+284 SRLDLQNNC
-293 LRAIPAEIQ
+293 LRAVPPEIQ
-302 TLPFVHIRGNPLGKT
+302 TSPFVHLRGNPLGET
-317 EPSLQAG
+317 EPSPQAG
-324 NCKASAAVCSAQLFP
+324 NCKASA
-339 HSAQH
+339 
-344 GVDGL
+344 
-349 SNLYLLLLPKS
+349 
-360 YRHRYS
+360 
-366 HCQKARKTLCCIRRG
+366 
-381 QSLHDVINSC
+381 SLHHVIHLC
-391 ISSGSFTVTSE
+391 ISAGSFTVTSE
-402 GCNVFLACGTRFYFP
+402 GCKVVLACGIHFYFP
-417 PGAASDPLK
+417 PGAASDPLR
-426 IHFRSFIPDLQWVK
+426 IYFRTLAPDPQWVK

-453 LQPHGVQFQQE
+453 LQPHGVKFQQE
-464 VQIWMPYISPQT
+464 VQIWMPYASPQT
-476 PHQHEVV
+476 LHQREVV
-483 VRTFNEQSWSDLKT
+483 VRTFSGQSWSDLRT
-497 RVIQRRKSKKC
+497 RVEQKRKSKKH
-508 VAHCC
+508 VAHCS

-532 VPAEGTLLFSSV
+532 VSAEGTLLFSSV
-544 DPNIKVIFP
+544 DPNIKVTFP
-553 PGVTKEPRSVKLQVC
+553 PGVTEETRSVKL
-568 MLFARAAFACWVLEE
+568 
-583 LSEQCGNLVPDCFAH
+583 
-598 CAVCHIQVLPVSAE
+598 QVLPVSAE
-612 EIQEITA
+612 EIEEITA
-619 SAECR
+619 DARCR
-624 ASPLLY
+624 ASPLLC
-630 LSQDSTVDFLKPVR
+630 LSQDSLVDFLRPVR

-657 LDRSRLHILHG
+657 LDRSRLHLLHG
-668 DLEGQTWNDITSE
+668 DLEGQTWDDITSQ

-720 RLRLYQVNFI
+720 RLRMYQVNFI

-823 KGQAVKGQS
+823 KGQAVKGQ
-832 LTACFLFAKVSFYR
+832 VSFYR
-846 GAVPDSI
+846 GAVPESI

-872 PIKLPQL
+872 PIKLPRL
-879 KPRWDENPGPLYGF
+879 KPRWGENPGPLNGF

-912 LLSIARRVGADWQSI
+912 LLSIARRVGADWQTI

-945 REDLNKQIL
+945 REDLDKQIL

-968 GCVSKLIRAMKESGR
+968 DCVSKLITAMKDSGR
-983 QDIADEVEAIIEL
+983 QDIADEVETIIEL
-996 GRQKYSDS
+996 GRQKYRES

-1019 A
+1019 AIAMM

>member
-1 MSAALWCCQCL
+1 
-12 PAWQVRACLDAV
+12 
-24 DEIQKMAEL
+24 MAEL
-33 LGLRDECGEGT
+33 LGLGDEHGEGT
-44 LGALALAGSCLA
+44 SEAPALAGPCLA

-63 VYPDGCRR
+63 VYPDGCCR
-71 FLQLFKEQQGEVVQV
+71 FLQLFERRWGDLAQV
-86 EFLRLSSNDCLLDP
+86 EFVRLSSNDRF
-100 ALGSLPHL
+100 LGATLGILPRL
-108 KHLKSLVLK
+108 ESLKSLVLK
-117 GGHARD
+117 GGHAWD
-123 EFGSY
+123 EFGSC
-128 QHGSLTSLPPDFG
+128 QPGSLTSLPPDFE
-141 NLSCL
+141 NLRCL

-162 ILHLPSLRVLLV
+162 IPHLPSLRVLLV
-174 SHNSLVTLPEDFGRL
+174 SHNSLVALPEDFGCL
-189 SKLTFFSAMKNLL
+189 SKLTFFSAMKNQL

-210 ELSML
+210 ELAAL
-215 QNLDLSENAL
+215 QDLDLSENAL
-225 ELLPEQIGDLH
+225 ECLPDEVGNLR
-236 NCTELDLSGNCLLSI
+236 NCTELDLSGNRLSSI

-284 SRLDLQNNR
+284 SRLDLQNNC
-293 LRAIPAEIQ
+293 LRAVPPEIQ
-302 TLPFVHIRGNPLGKT
+302 TLPFVHLRGNPLGET
-317 EPSLQAG
+317 EPSPQTG
-324 NCKASAAVCSAQLFP
+324 NSFP
-339 HSAQH
+339 VHLGTS
-344 GVDGL
+344 GL
-349 SNLYLLLLPKS
+349 LPMLLLLLDLNPP
-360 YRHRYS
+360 
-366 HCQKARKTLCCIRRG
+366 G
-381 QSLHDVINSC
+381 V
-391 ISSGSFTVTSE
+391 FTVTSE
-402 GCNVFLACGTRFYFP
+402 GCKVLLACGIHFHFP
-417 PGAASDPLK
+417 PGAASDPLR
-426 IHFRSFIPDLQWVK
+426 IHFRTLPPDPQWVK

-445 VLLSRVLE
+445 VLLSMVLE
-453 LQPHGVQFQQE
+453 LRPHGVEFQQE
-464 VQIWMPYISPQT
+464 VEIWMPYASPQT
-476 PHQHEVV
+476 LHQREVV
-483 VRTFNEQSWSDLKT
+483 VRTFSGQSWSDLRT
-497 RVIQRRKSKKC
+497 KKH
-508 VAHCC
+508 VACC
-513 VLHFSWF
+513 SVLHFSWF
-520 LVVSRLVQNECE
+520 LVVSRLVENECK

-544 DPNIKVIFP
+544 DPDIKVIFP
-553 PGVTKEPRSVKLQVC
+553 PGVTEETRSVKLQVC
-568 MLFARAAFACWVLEE
+568 VLKKINGEPW
-583 LSEQCGNLVPDCFAH
+583 S
-598 CAVCHIQVLPVSAE
+598 
-612 EIQEITA
+612 
-619 SAECR
+619 
-624 ASPLLY
+624 SPLLC
-630 LSQDSTVDFLKPVR
+630 LSQDCPVDFLRPVR
-644 IQLPLPPG
+644 IQLPLPLG

-657 LDRSRLHILHG
+657 LDRSRLHLLHG
-668 DLEGQTWNDITSE
+668 DLQGQTWDDITNQ

-720 RLRLYQVNFI
+720 RLRMYQVNFI

-823 KGQAVKGQS
+823 KGQAVKGQ
-832 LTACFLFAKVSFYR
+832 VSFYR

-872 PIKLPQL
+872 PIKLPKL
-879 KPRWDENPGPLYGF
+879 KSRWGENPGPLNGF

-912 LLSIARRVGADWQSI
+912 LLSIARRVGADWQTI

-933 TYQQIERIGYNN
+933 TYQQIE
-945 REDLNKQIL
+945 EDLDKQIL

-962 QNSEDP
+962 QNLEDP
-968 GCVSKLIRAMKESGR
+968 DCVDKLITAMKESGR
-983 QDIADEVEAIIEL
+983 QDIADEIETIIEL
-996 GRQKYSDS
+996 GRQKYRES

-1014 STEDS
+1014 CNTQSQPAT
-1019 A
+1019 AG

>member
-1 MSAALWCCQCL
+1 M
-12 PAWQVRACLDAV
+12 
-24 DEIQKMAEL
+24 QKMAEL

-44 LGALALAGSCLA
+44 AGAPALAGSCLA

-63 VYPDGCRR
+63 VYPDGCHR
-71 FLQLFKEQQGEVVQV
+71 FLQLFKEQQGEVLQV
-86 EFLRLSSNDCLLDP
+86 EFLRLSSNDCLLDTT
-100 ALGSLPHL
+100 LGSLPHM

-141 NLSCL
+141 NLRCL

-162 ILHLPSLRVLLV
+162 ILHLLSLRVLLV
-174 SHNSLVTLPEDFGRL
+174 SHNRLVTLPEDFGCL
-189 SKLTFFSAMKNLL
+189 SKLTFFSAMKNQL

-215 QNLDLSENAL
+215 KDLDLSENAL
-225 ELLPEQIGDLH
+225 ELLPEEVGNLH
-236 NCTELDLSGNCLLSI
+236 NCTELDLSGNRLLSI

-284 SRLDLQNNR
+284 SRLDLQNNC

-302 TLPFVHIRGNPLGKT
+302 TLPFVHIRGNPLGEA
-317 EPSLQAG
+317 EPSLQAD
-324 NCKASAAVCSAQLFP
+324 KSSTRRLKRLFIAS
-339 HSAQH
+339 
-344 GVDGL
+344 GE
-349 SNLYLLLLPKS
+349 
-360 YRHRYS
+360 
-366 HCQKARKTLCCIRRG
+366 
-381 QSLHDVINSC
+381 
-391 ISSGSFTVTSE
+391 GSFTVTSE
-402 GCNVFLACGTRFYFP
+402 GCRVVLACGTHFYFP
-417 PGAASDPLK
+417 PGAASDPLR
-426 IHFRSFIPDLQWVK
+426 IYFRSLMPDPQWVK

-464 VQIWMPYISPQT
+464 VQICMPYISPQT

-483 VRTFNEQSWSDLKT
+483 VRTFSGQSWSDLKT
-497 RVIQRRKSKKC
+497 RVKRKRKSKKC

-520 LVVSRLVQNECE
+520 LVVSRLVQNECK

-553 PGVTKEPRSVKLQVC
+553 PGATKEPRSVKL
-568 MLFARAAFACWVLEE
+568 
-583 LSEQCGNLVPDCFAH
+583 
-598 CAVCHIQVLPVSAE
+598 QVLPVSAE

-619 SAECR
+619 SAGCR

-823 KGQAVKGQS
+823 KGQAVKGQ
-832 LTACFLFAKVSFYR
+832 VSFYR

-859 RRKGPDSLWLATL
+859 KRKGPDSLWLATL

-879 KPRWDENPGPLYGF
+879 KPRWDENPSPLFGF

-968 GCVSKLIRAMKESGR
+968 GCVSKLIAAMKESGR

-996 GRQKYSDS
+996 GRQKYSES

-1019 A
+1019 AIAMT

>member
-1 MSAALWCCQCL
+1 MA
-12 PAWQVRACLDAV
+12 
-24 DEIQKMAEL
+24 MAEL
-33 LGLRDECGEGT
+33 LGLGDECREGAS
-44 LGALALAGSCLA
+44 GALVLASSCLA

-71 FLQLFKEQQGEVVQV
+71 FLQLFEGQRGEVVQV
-86 EFLRLSSNDCLLDP
+86 EFLRLSSNDRLLGTS
-100 ALGSLPHL
+100 LGIIPHL

-117 GGHARD
+117 GGYARD
-123 EFGSY
+123 EFGSC
-128 QHGSLTSLPPDFG
+128 QHGSLTNLPPDVG
-141 NLSCL
+141 NLRCL
-146 THLDLSFNR
+146 THLDLSFNSF
-155 LSTLPSC
+155 STLPSC

-174 SHNSLVTLPEDFGRL
+174 SHNSLVALPEDFGSLR
-189 SKLTFFSAMKNLL
+189 KLTFFSAMKNQL

-210 ELSML
+210 ELAVL
-215 QNLDLSENAL
+215 QDLDLSENAL
-225 ELLPEQIGDLH
+225 EFLPEEVGNLH
-236 NCTELDLSGNCLLSI
+236 NCTELDLSGNRLSSI

-284 SRLDLQNNR
+284 SRLDLQNNC
-293 LRAIPAEIQ
+293 LRAVPPEIQ
-302 TLPFVHIRGNPLGKT
+302 TSPFVHLRGNPLGET
-317 EPSLQAG
+317 EPPSQADESSAKG
-324 NCKASAAVCSAQLFP
+324 LRRLFLAS
-339 HSAQH
+339 
-344 GVDGL
+344 GED
-349 SNLYLLLLPKS
+349 
-360 YRHRYS
+360 
-366 HCQKARKTLCCIRRG
+366 
-381 QSLHDVINSC
+381 
-391 ISSGSFTVTSE
+391 SFTVTSE
-402 GCNVFLACGTRFYFP
+402 GCKVVLACGIHFYFP
-417 PGAASDPLK
+417 PGAASDPLR
-426 IHFRSFIPDLQWVK
+426 IYFRTLAPDPQWVK

-453 LQPHGVQFQQE
+453 LQPHGVKFQQE
-464 VQIWMPYISPQT
+464 VQIWMPYASPQT
-476 PHQHEVV
+476 LHQHEVV
-483 VRTFNEQSWSDLKT
+483 VRTFSGQSWSDLRT
-497 RVIQRRKSKKC
+497 RVEQKRKSKH
-508 VAHCC
+508 VAHCS

-520 LVVSRLVQNECE
+520 LVVSRLVENECK
-532 VPAEGTLLFSSV
+532 VPTEGTLLFSSV
-544 DPNIKVIFP
+544 DPNIKVTFP
-553 PGVTKEPRSVKLQVC
+553 AGVTEETRSVKLQVRIVYETS
-568 MLFARAAFACWVLEE
+568 F
-583 LSEQCGNLVPDCFAH
+583 
-598 CAVCHIQVLPVSAE
+598 
-612 EIQEITA
+612 
-619 SAECR
+619 
-624 ASPLLY
+624 ASPLLC
-630 LSQDSTVDFLKPVR
+630 LFQDSLLDFLRPVR

-657 LDRSRLHILHG
+657 LDRSRLHLLHG
-668 DLEGQTWNDITSE
+668 DLEGQTWDDITSQ

-701 WLWYTTKTY
+701 WLWYSTKTY

-720 RLRLYQVNFI
+720 RLRMYQVNFI

-823 KGQAVKGQS
+823 KGQAVKGQ
-832 LTACFLFAKVSFYR
+832 VSFYR
-846 GAVPDSI
+846 GAIPESI

-872 PIKLPQL
+872 PIKLPRL
-879 KPRWDENPGPLYGF
+879 KPRWGENPGPLNGF

-912 LLSIARRVGADWQSI
+912 LLSIARRVGADWQTI

-945 REDLNKQIL
+945 RQDLDKQIL

-968 GCVSKLIRAMKESGR
+968 DSVNKLITAMKKSGR
-983 QDIADEVEAIIEL
+983 QDIADEVETIIEL
-996 GRQKYSDS
+996 GRQKYRES

-1019 A
+1019 AIAMT